1 MQISNAPSQ
10 PLIIFEIA
18 NNHFGSV
25 EHGKLI
31 ISTFS
36 KFLLK
41 NEFNFAIKF
50 QYRDL
55 DRLIHQSY
63 KNNTEFPYIKRF
75 TETKLSDT
83 QFLELKEFASKLGF
97 LTVCTPF
104 DESSVKKVV
113 DHGYDFIKIASA
125 SFTDWPLLE
134 EIARYKLPVIAS
146 TAGANSIDLRR
157 GVSFLTKRITNVTL
171 MHCVAK
177 YPTSD
182 DNLNL
187 DRIDTLRNSFKN
199 LKIGYSAHESPNNFE
214 AVGIAYAKG
223 ARVFEKHIGVDTDI
237 YSNNQYSCNPLQISN
252 WLDTL
257 KRAINYCEV
266 KQFVNDDSELITL
279 NSLRR
284 GVYANA
290 DIESGQSLNERNV
303 FFAIPTHEKQLLA
316 NHWSKLIKWT
326 AISEIKE
333 GEPIFTENLLKNST
347 LEQIEEIALNSKNTC
362 ELAGVVLPN
371 LVNFEISHHY
381 GLNNFAKFGMVMTTI
396 VNRDYCKKFLILNA
410 GQTNPEHF
418 HKNKEESFYCIY
430 GTIELT
436 IEGEKFILKP
446 GDLALIPAGKK
457 HIIHS
462 PSGAVVEEISSTS
475 LPLDSYYTD
484 PAISNNS
491 SRKSNLA
498 IWS

>member
-1 MQISNAPSQ
+1 MPSSDTPFK

-25 EHGKLI
+25 DHGKLI
-31 ISTFS
+31 ISKFS
-36 KFLLK
+36 EFLLIK
-41 NEFNFAIKF
+41 EFNFAIKF

-55 DRLIHQSY
+55 DSLIHESY
-63 KNNTEFPYIKRF
+63 KKNTEFPYIKRF
-75 TETKLSDT
+75 TETRLSDI

-97 LTVCTPF
+97 LTICTPF
-104 DESSVKKVV
+104 DESSAKKVV

-134 EIARYKLPVIAS
+134 EIARHKLPVIAS

-157 GVSFLTKRITNVTL
+157 GVSFLTKRVANVTL

-182 DNLNL
+182 NNLNL
-187 DRIDTLRNSFKN
+187 DRIDTLKNSFKN

-237 YSNNQYSCNPLQISN
+237 YKNNQYSCNPLQISN
-252 WLDTL
+252 WLNAL
-257 KRAINYCEV
+257 KRSINYCEV
-266 KQFVNDDSELITL
+266 KQFIDDNSESITL

-284 GVYANA
+284 GVYANS
-290 DIESGQSLNERNV
+290 DIKSGQNLNENNV

-316 NHWSKLIKWT
+316 NHWSKLIEWT
-326 AISEIKE
+326 AASDLKK
-333 GEPIFTENLLKNST
+333 GEPIFIENLLKNST
-347 LEQIEEIALNSKNTC
+347 LEQIEEIALNSKNYC

-381 GLNNFAKFGMVMTTI
+381 GLSNFAKFGMVMTTI
-396 VNRDYCKKFLILNA
+396 VNRDYCKKFLILTA

-418 HKNKEESFYCIY
+418 HKSKEESFYCIY

-436 IEGEKFILKP
+436 IESEKLILNP

-457 HIIHS
+457 HVIHS

-484 PAISNNS
+484 PLISTNL